1 MRVGD
6 RRLGAELPHLAE
18 VRSPKAS
25 EDAPEELRLGLSA
38 ARPTG
43 EPAPLASPPRAAT
56 PAGYASL
63 QASLARLGSEELDA
77 EALAMLDSAG
87 RAQLAPRLTA
97 IREMAQTIERLLGMR
112 REATARLRA
121 QGSA

>member
-6 RRLGAELPHLAE
+6 RTLRAELPDLAE

-25 EDAPEELRLGLSA
+25 EDAPEQLRLGFA
-38 ARPTG
+38 AALPTG
-43 EPAPLASPPRAAT
+43 GTGPLSSPPRVAT

-63 QASLARLGSEELDA
+63 QASVGRLGSEEMDA
-77 EALAMLDSAG
+77 EALAMLDAAG

-112 REATARLRA
+112 RDATARLRA